1 MCLCT
6 FVQERQRVKESY
18 SKCVLVKAE
27 CVMCA
32 RERMKGL

>member
-6 FVQERQRVKESY
+6 FVQERVKESY